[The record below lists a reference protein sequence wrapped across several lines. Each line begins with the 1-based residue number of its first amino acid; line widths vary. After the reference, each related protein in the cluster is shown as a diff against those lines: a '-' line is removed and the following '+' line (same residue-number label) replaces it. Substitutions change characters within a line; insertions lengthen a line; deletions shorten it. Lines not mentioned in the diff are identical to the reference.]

1 MSHYTA
7 TITKQSKNQSIGIG
21 LKETDT
27 GLTISSINSEGLL
40 SQTCL
45 KPGMK
50 LLTINNIEVS
60 GLSTKEAV
68 QIMKDAEGKL
78 ALSAVDFVPANITFQ
93 VNVSRGRADNG
104 QINER
109 VLATMKRDIN
119 NATPTLFMEAGV
131 PSNTFSNI
139 YTLIES
145 ELLPHAMAL
154 RSHETTYDR
163 EMQSYTGKQMVK
175 GGLVGFG
182 TESNHEKKVFQMVAQ
197 GAQLQRNVDLK
208 AMQVKDKANAM
219 LAKYNI
225 MATVA
230 LESRRLMKYSSKQ
243 KQANTALDVVG
254 IQFHPIPF

>member
-21 LKETDT
+21 LKETDA
-27 GLTISSINSEGLL
+27 GLTISSINSEGPL

-50 LLTINNIEVS
+50 LLAINNIEVS
-60 GLSTKEAV
+60 GLSSREAV

-93 VNVSRGRADNG
+93 VAVSRVRNDNG

-119 NATPTLFMEAGV
+119 NATPTIFMEAGV
-131 PSNTFSNI
+131 PSNTFSKI

-145 ELLPHAMAL
+145 ELLPPAMAL
-154 RSHETTYDR
+154 RSHETTYDK

-175 GGLVGFG
+175 GGIIGFG
-182 TESNHEKKVFQMVAQ
+182 TESNHEKKVLQMVKQ

-208 AMQVKDKANAM
+208 AGQVKDQINAM
-219 LAKYNI
+219 LARYNI

-230 LESRRLMKYSSKQ
+230 LESRRLVKYSSKQ

-254 IQFHPIPF
+254 IQFFPIPM